1 MAKKHSVFLLLGSNI
16 HPRHNHLANA
26 VRLIN
31 NLLGDITLLSSIY
44 ESEPWGFEA
53 PVDFLN
59 QVVCVDT
66 TFEPLELLKKTQEME
81 QKSGRP
87 PKSVKG
93 NYLSRTLDIDILFF
107 DDEIIHLP
115 ELTIP
120 HAHIADRRFT
130 LFPLTEIAPEKIHPV
145 LKRNCRQLLAECR
158 DKGKVWKYE
167 REQINAL

>member
-1 MAKKHSVFLLLGSNI
+1 MAEKHTVFLLLGSNI
-16 HPRHNHLANA
+16 QPRLDYIENA

-31 NLLGDITLLSSIY
+31 KSLGEITRFSSVY

-53 PVDFLN
+53 PVAFLN

-66 TFEPLELLKKTQEME
+66 TFGPLELLKKTREIE
-81 QKSGRP
+81 QKNGRTS
-87 PKSVKG
+87 KSVKG
-93 NYLSRTLDIDILFF
+93 NYTSRSLDIDILFF

-120 HAHIADRRFT
+120 HTHIADRRFT